1 MVMNK
6 TTFIQKRQDVIKM
19 RPAAPAPPS
28 RRNPPTDGSVTQYW
42 AASYIFHRL
51 ALPVVVRPT
60 FQDDSVLH
68 QHEFVELV
76 LVEKGMARHEF
87 PRRSQTLAAGDTFL
101 VAGPQVHGYRDCR
114 GLRVVNILIRNEFF
128 VRHAELLRHL
138 PGIHHVLPLL
148 QAADGRRAGPA
159 PRRFHLAP
167 DDLALCLHKAEAI
180 LLQTRSRRRGTETS
194 LHGLLLDF
202 LATYSQC
209 VSRHQ
214 HPLAAPGGTGEVEAV
229 IHQMEARPTAALSL
243 DAIIAATRLPART
256 LQRRFRAAT
265 SFTPH
270 QYQLRLRL
278 TEAARLLRE
287 GGLTIKEIADKTGFA
302 YVSYFNRMFRK
313 ITGTTPAVFAGRRR
327 GRTG

>member
-1 MVMNK
+1 MS
-6 TTFIQKRQDVIKM
+6 
-19 RPAAPAPPS
+19 PAPPTPPPG
-28 RRNPPTDGSVTQYW
+28 RNPPTDGAVVPYW
-42 AASYIFHRL
+42 AASYIFHRP
-51 ALPVVVRPT
+51 ALPVVVRQT
-60 FQDDSVLH
+60 SQDDSVLH

-76 LVEKGMARHEF
+76 LVEKGMARHWL
-87 PRRSQTLAAGDTFL
+87 PRRSQMLAAGDTFL

-114 GLRVVNILIRNEFF
+114 GLHVVNILIRNDFF
-128 VRHAELLRHL
+128 LRHAELLGHL
-138 PGIHHVLPLL
+138 PGVHHVLPLL
-148 QAADGRRAGPA
+148 QEAKGRRAGPT
-159 PRRFHLAP
+159 PKRFHLAP

-209 VSRHQ
+209 VSRHP
-214 HPLAAPGGTGEVEAV
+214 HPPAVPGGTGEVEAV
-229 IHQMEARPTAALSL
+229 IHQMEARPTAALSVN
-243 DAIIAATRLPART
+243 DMVAATRLPTRT

-270 QYQLRLRL
+270 QYQLRLRI

-287 GGLTIKEIADKTGFA
+287 GGLTIKEIADQTGFA

-327 GRTG
+327 GRPG